1 MMFTVFTPTYNRA
14 HTLPRVYE
22 SLCKQTC
29 KDFEWLIID
38 DGSTDDTD
46 AVVGVLFQEPRLFD
60 IRYYRQPHSG
70 KHIAHNLA
78 LKKAYGEFFFILDS
92 DDTIMPNALERIAFH
107 YRRASWVYPYLNHLL
122 PIGVTGLVVN
132 EIGVVCGDKFPGD
145 VFDMSAVERILEL
158 GIAGEK
164 QPVIRTD
171 IARQYPF
178 PEIKG
183 TDYIPEGWLWLSLG
197 QKYRERC
204 VNEVFRMRH
213 EDAGR
218 TLTKERNQPQNI
230 RGRRFYAQWFL
241 RNFMGWFFYRPME
254 FVKAAAVLVM
264 PKARR

>member
-38 DGSTDDTD
+38 DGSTDNTRELIENYV
-46 AVVGVLFQEPRLFD
+46 AGSPAIPV
-60 IRYYRQPHSG
+60 RYYWQPHLG

-78 LKKAYGEFFFILDS
+78 LEKARGKFFFILDS
-92 DDTIMPNALERIAFH
+92 DDTIMPNALERVAFH
-107 YRRASWVYPYLNHLL
+107 CRKIPPMEYFL
-122 PIGVTGLVVN
+122 GVTGLVVN
-132 EIGVVCGDKFPGD
+132 GFGVVCGDKFPGD

-197 QKYRERC
+197 RKYRERC